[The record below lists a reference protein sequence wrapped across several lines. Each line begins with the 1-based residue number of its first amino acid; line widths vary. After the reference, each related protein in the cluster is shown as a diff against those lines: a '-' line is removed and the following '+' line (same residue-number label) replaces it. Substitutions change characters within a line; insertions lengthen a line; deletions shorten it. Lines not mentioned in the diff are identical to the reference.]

1 MWKKYG
7 DNLPGFE
14 GYGTIVVTYIFY
26 DGIQTS
32 DHPNPGKLYRGM
44 SCLAYFPET
53 QEGRQVLKL
62 LRKAFDARLV
72 FTVSTSASD
81 GAGDVALND
90 VELKTTTERDA
101 R

>member
-1 MWKKYG
+1 M
-7 DNLPGFE
+7 
-14 GYGTIVVTYIFY
+14 T
-26 DGIQTS
+26 
-32 DHPNPGKLYRGM
+32 
-44 SCLAYFPET
+44 CLAYFPDT

-101 R
+101 RNGYPDRGYLSRVRKQLATKGIY